1 MRPNNLKTMWAA
13 DTPVING
20 WLAIPSSY
28 SAEVMA
34 QQGFDSLTV
43 DMQHGVMG
51 YESAITMF
59 QAISTTAATPLAR
72 VPWNDPAHIMRML
85 DGGAY
90 GIVCPMINSRAEAE
104 RFIGA
109 CRYSPQ
115 GYRSFGPARGRLYG
129 GADYAVEANETIVTL
144 AMIETAQALE
154 NLDEILSTPGL
165 DGIYVGPA
173 DLSLSLTGKVQ
184 FDYSDPDLFAR
195 LEEIVAAARRHGVA
209 AGIHTGS
216 PEFAQRMIDI
226 GYRFITVQS
235 DAGFMEATAKRV
247 VGALK
252 KPVEQGGIKG
262 PY

>member
-1 MRPNNLKTMWAA
+1 MRPNKLKTLWADNA
-13 DTPVING
+13 PVING
-20 WLAIPSSY
+20 WLAIPSSF

-51 YESAITMF
+51 YETAIAMF
-59 QAISTTAATPLAR
+59 QAISTTETTPLVR
-72 VPWNDPAHIMRML
+72 VPWNDPASIMRML

-90 GIVCPMINSRAEAE
+90 GVVCPMINSRAEAE
-104 RFIGA
+104 RFVGA

-115 GYRSFGPARGRLYG
+115 GYRSFGPARARLYG
-129 GADYAVEANETIVTL
+129 GADYASHANDTIVTL
-144 AMIETAQALE
+144 AMIETAQALA

-173 DLSLSLTGKVQ
+173 DLSLSLTGTVS
-184 FDYSDPDLFAR
+184 FDYSDPELFAR
-195 LEEIVAAARRHGVA
+195 LEQIVAATRRHGIA

-235 DAGFMEATAKRV
+235 DAGLMEGAARRV
-247 VGALK
+247 TSVLK
-252 KPVEQGGIKG
+252 QPVETQGVKG